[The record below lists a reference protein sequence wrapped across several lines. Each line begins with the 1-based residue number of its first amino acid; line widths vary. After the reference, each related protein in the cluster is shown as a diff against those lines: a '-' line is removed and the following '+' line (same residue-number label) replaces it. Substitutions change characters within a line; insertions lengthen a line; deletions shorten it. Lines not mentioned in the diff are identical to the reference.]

1 VFAYPNFCKSKVRK
15 EVRYMSK
22 DPKTLKRIPLKSSKE
37 TGEGLSSV
45 PEEHSRPQD
54 YKTALEMPAM
64 KTWSNPAE
72 NPKNIPRK
80 REYFTREGVDL
91 SAHHKLNNFG
101 DVVKITEGP
110 IFFAKQPATGQV
122 VEDIVVHHLARLKE
136 DLEKNQTI
144 LSKIEKVKGIISPV
158 EEETVRADGVTFI
171 KTKSDPDGTPVEA
184 AYHTLKVSENALS
197 VAALEE
203 RNSDYAKLEEINEE
217 LEKEIE
223 NFKEAGQTEYEKR
236 VKLQKENNEL
246 NLKLTELRGRLKNK
260 KRKDIAEG
268 TVIQETESPDVGP
281 VTADNK
287 QLAVSLA
294 CETKLRVQAE
304 KHLHR
309 TEGMLDMVTAAKAET
324 EMKFETLRVQFTM
337 VRKTHFIIY
346 YSVRKEKSCSEKQR
360 NSNKSCGK
368 QENLKK
374 KHTHTHAAC
383 AGVRAR
389 AQYPLVQ
396 PYPHGEG
403 APRVHEAERRASEME
418 NGDGG

>member
-1 VFAYPNFCKSKVRK
+1 
-15 EVRYMSK
+15 MSK

-45 PEEHSRPQD
+45 PEHSRPQD
-54 YKTALEMPAM
+54 YKKALEMPAM
-64 KTWSNPAE
+64 KTWSNQSNPAE

-101 DVVKITEGP
+101 DVVRITEGP

-197 VAALEE
+197 IAALEE

-217 LEKEIE
+217 LEKEME
-223 NFKEAGQTEYEKR
+223 NFKETGQSEYEKR

-246 NLKLTELRGRLKNK
+246 NLKLTELKVRLKTLNK
-260 KRKDIAEG
+260 KRKEIAEG
-268 TVIQETESPDVGP
+268 TVIQETETHEVGP

-287 QLAVSLA
+287 QMAVSLA

-324 EMKFETLRVQFTM
+324 EAKFESVRTQFTT
-337 VRKTHFIIY
+337 VRETHFIIY
-346 YSVRKEKSCSEKQR
+346 YFARKEKSCSEKQK
-360 NSNKSCGK
+360 NS
-368 QENLKK
+368 KK
-374 KHTHTHAAC
+374 LEK
-383 AGVRAR
+383 
-389 AQYPLVQ
+389 L
-396 PYPHGEG
+396 
-403 APRVHEAERRASEME
+403 ERTTLEKLE
-418 NGDGG
+418 